1 MENTIIK
8 AISHKENLVKYS
20 LGVIDNDLPVFDT
33 EVFDMCYDDNTLK
46 IWLEHK
52 YEEKLVTELNTY
64 RLKYVKCE
72 DMYAIINIL
81 GYRIC
86 KDFQFFASLYSLLKK
101 NNKNPFSI
109 QNNGIG
115 VQITVKQEDVNE
127 LIQHLHNEFII
138 GENL

>member
-8 AISHKENLVKYS
+8 AISHKENLLNYDVSIK
-20 LGVIDNDLPVFDT
+20 NNEMPVFDT
-33 EVFDMCYDDNTLK
+33 DIFDMCLDDNTLK

-52 YEEKLVTELNTY
+52 YEEKLVTELNKNG
-64 RLKYVKCE
+64 LKYVKS
-72 DMYAIINIL
+72 DDSLAIINIL

-86 KDFQFFASLYSLLKK
+86 RDFQFFASLYILLKK
-101 NNKNPFSI
+101 ISKNPFSI

-115 VQITVKQEDVNE
+115 VQITVKQEDVND

-138 GENL
+138 GETI